1 MKLKNSY
8 ILLIIMSLFLL
19 VSIGSVCAQD
29 NSTSDTGIL
38 ASESSDM
45 TLSEDTVEKIDT
57 TVESEN
63 VKVNEKDPVEI
74 PVTVKDNKSSIINI
88 TKGNLTVTEG
98 NKTINF
104 NYNDSKISIADK
116 LPIGNHSLNIN
127 YLGNDIYKNSTKNIL
142 LSIFGDKILNVPS
155 IVGSDGKNVE
165 IPATVSDGVNEY
177 NLNKD
182 NLTLTVTY
190 VNETGNK
197 TSEIINE
204 FTIENNTI
212 KFALENMS
220 VQLLMSIILKQKNLK
235 M

>member
-38 ASESSDM
+38 TSESSDM

-104 NYNDSKISIADK
+104 KYQ
-116 LPIGNHSLNIN
+116 
-127 YLGNDIYKNSTKNIL
+127 
-142 LSIFGDKILNVPS
+142 
-155 IVGSDGKNVE
+155 
-165 IPATVSDGVNEY
+165 
-177 NLNKD
+177 
-182 NLTLTVTY
+182 
-190 VNETGNK
+190 
-197 TSEIINE
+197 
-204 FTIENNTI
+204 TI
-212 KFALENMS
+212 
-220 VQLLMSIILKQKNLK
+220 
-235 M
+235 